1 MTMPRAMLHTKAT
14 HTTAHA
20 TDTATTDSAA
30 VQQHVAAYTPR
41 FPQGLPTLKGND
53 STYAHISQQPVMEI
67 PMADRAKPYG
77 NSPLHDT
84 GAMSMLLAGLFLI
97 IVTYRT
103 GYKYIENFAHNIF
116 SVKMRENLFDDHT
129 VTETQIL
136 SALILNTCIMEG
148 FMLFF
153 GISHNE
159 PALRASL
166 HANVFAHIGCF
177 SAVALLFYVLQ
188 LTLYWL
194 LGYIFG
200 NKMQSHIWLDGFKA
214 TQSLLGL
221 LLFPVTVMMLVYHS
235 LIQPLLIVALAL
247 YAAARVAFIYK
258 GFRIFFNDLSSILFF
273 ILYLCS
279 VEIVPPILVYL
290 GATNICFF
298 LQS

>member
-1 MTMPRAMLHTKAT
+1 MPKAT
-14 HTTAHA
+14 HHTSAAHA
-20 TDTATTDSAA
+20 SAQQLADSAA
-30 VQQHVAAYTPR
+30 HDSTQQHAAAAVYHAR
-41 FPQGLPTLKGND
+41 FPQGLPTQKGND
-53 STYAHISQQPVMEI
+53 SAYTHMEQMPVMTV
-67 PMADRAKPYG
+67 PMADSAKPYG

-84 GAMSMLLAGLFLI
+84 GAMSLLLLGVFFI

-129 VTETQIL
+129 VTDTQIL
-136 SALILNTCIMEG
+136 SALIVNTCIMEG

-153 GISHNE
+153 GINADM
-159 PALRASL
+159 PQLRASL
-166 HANVFAHIGCF
+166 HANVFMHIGCF
-177 SAVALLFYVLQ
+177 AALALAFYVAQ
-188 LTLYWL
+188 LLLYWL

-200 NKMQSHIWLDGFKA
+200 NKMQSHILLDGFKA

-221 LLFPVTVMMLVYHS
+221 LLFPLTVIMLVYHT
-235 LIQPLLIVALAL
+235 LIHPLLIAALCL
-247 YAAARVAFIYK
+247 YGAARVAFIYK
-258 GFRIFFNDLSSILFF
+258 GFRIFFTDFSSILFF